1 MKKNYFIFSV
11 AALALGFISF
21 QRTGNVEV
29 EKFLAKNQHKNANGA
44 QSAKTGAPGENNCTQ
59 CHTGTPPQ
67 SGATEN
73 TFVLLSG
80 FTPVTSYTPGATYNV
95 SLSMAS
101 APAKKGFQATALSSS
116 DVMAGT
122 FTGQVVGGTSVSS
135 SGGRQYANHTSASN
149 TSSNMTWLWT
159 WTAPATNVGDVT
171 FYVATNAANN
181 NTANTGDVIYLS
193 QHIVGSTAGIDEN
206 ESVNSNFVAGYNAE
220 TNAVK
225 IDFTSLNAGEMF
237 FNLVDMNGRSVFTY
251 ELGNAQIGK
260 NTTSVKLPN
269 DLKNGV
275 YFVNVFVNNTPM
287 SAKIQVQK

>member
-44 QSAKTGAPGENNCTQ
+44 PSAKTGAPDENNCTQ
-59 CHTGTPPQ
+59 CHSGTPQ
-67 SGATEN
+67 SGTTEN
-73 TFVLLSG
+73 TFVLFSG
-80 FTPVTSYTPGATYNV
+80 ITPVTSYIPGQTYNV
-95 SLSMAS
+95 SVSMAS
-101 APAKKGFQATALSSS
+101 APAKKGFQATALSSPNT
-116 DVMAGT
+116 MAGT
-122 FTGQVVGGTSVSS
+122 FTGQGVGGTSVSTL
-135 SGGRQYANHTSASN
+135 GGRQYANHTSTSN
-149 TSSNMTWLWT
+149 TSTNMAWLWT

-171 FYVATNAANN
+171 FYVATNKTNN
-181 NTANTGDVIYLS
+181 NTTTSGDAIYLS
-193 QHIVGSTAGIDEN
+193 QHIVGSTAGIDDN
-206 ESVNSNFVAGYNAE
+206 ESEKSNFVAGYNAE

-225 IDFTSLNAGEMF
+225 IDFTSLTAGEMF

-275 YFVNVFVNNTPM
+275 YFVNVFVNNTSM

>member
-44 QSAKTGAPGENNCTQ
+44 PSAKTGAPGENSCTQ
-59 CHTGTPPQ
+59 CHSGTAQ

-80 FTPVTSYTPGATYNV
+80 LTPVTSYTPGATYNV
-95 SLSMAS
+95 SVSMAS

-116 DVMAGT
+116 NVMAGT
-122 FTGQVVGGTSVSS
+122 FTGQTVGGTSVST
-135 SGGRQYANHTSASN
+135 SGGRKYANHTSTSN
-149 TSSNMTWLWT
+149 TSTNMAWVWT

-171 FYVATNAANN
+171 FYVATNKANN
-181 NTANTGDVIYLS
+181 NTTDSGDAIYLS
-193 QHIVGSTAGIDEN
+193 QHIVGSTAGIDDN
-206 ESVNSNFVAGYNAE
+206 ESVKSNFVAGYNAE

-225 IDFTSLNAGEMF
+225 IDFTSLTAGEMF
-237 FNLVDMNGRSVFTY
+237 FNLVDMNGRSVFNY
-251 ELGNAQIGK
+251 EMGNAQIGK
-260 NTTSVKLPN
+260 NATSIKLPN
-269 DLKNGV
+269 DLKNGI
-275 YFVNVFVNNTPM
+275 YFVNVFINNTPM

>member
-44 QSAKTGAPGENNCTQ
+44 PSAKTGAPGENNCTQ
-59 CHTGTPPQ
+59 CHSGTAQ

-80 FTPVTSYTPGATYNV
+80 ITPVTSYTPGATYNV
-95 SLSMAS
+95 SVSMAS
-101 APAKKGFQATALSSS
+101 APAKKGFQATALSSTN
-116 DVMAGT
+116 VMAGT
-122 FTGQVVGGTSVSS
+122 FTGQPVGGTSVST
-135 SGGRQYANHTSASN
+135 SGGRKYANHTSTSN
-149 TSSNMTWLWT
+149 TSTNMAWVWT

-171 FYVATNAANN
+171 FYVATNKANN
-181 NTANTGDVIYLS
+181 NTSDSGDAIFLS
-193 QHIVGSTAGIDEN
+193 QHIVGSTAGIDNN
-206 ESVNSNFVAGYNAE
+206 ESVKSNFVAGYNAE

-225 IDFTSLNAGEMF
+225 IDFTSLTAGEMF

-251 ELGNAQIGK
+251 EMGNAQIGK
-260 NTTSVKLPN
+260 NATSIKLPN
-269 DLKNGV
+269 DLKNGI
-275 YFVNVFVNNTPM
+275 YFVNVFINNTPM

>member
-1 MKKNYFIFSV
+1 MKKNYLILSV

-29 EKFLAKNQHKNANGA
+29 EKFLVKNQHKNANGA
-44 QSAKTGAPGENNCTQ
+44 PSAKTGAPGENNCTQ
-59 CHTGTPPQ
+59 CHAGSSQ

-80 FTPVTSYTPGATYNV
+80 FTPVTSYIPGQTYNV
-95 SLSMAS
+95 SVSMAS

-122 FTGQVVGGTSVSS
+122 FTGQGVGGTSVSS
-135 SGGRQYANHTSASN
+135 LAGRQYANHTSASN
-149 TSSNMTWLWT
+149 TSTNMAWVWT

-193 QHIVGSTAGIDEN
+193 QHIVGSTASIDEN
-206 ESVNSNFVAGYNAE
+206 ESVKSNFVAGYNAE

-251 ELGNAQIGK
+251 EMGNAQIGK
-260 NTTSVKLPN
+260 NVTSVKLPN

>member
-21 QRTGNVEV
+21 QGTGNVEI
-29 EKFLAKNQHKNANGA
+29 EKYLVKNQHKNANGA
-44 QSAKTGAPGENNCTQ
+44 PSAKTGAPGENNCTQ
-59 CHTGTPPQ
+59 CHSGTSQ
-67 SGATEN
+67 SGTSEN

-80 FTPVTSYTPGATYNV
+80 LTPVTSYTPGATYNV

-116 DVMAGT
+116 NTMAGT
-122 FTGQVVGGTSVSS
+122 FTGQVVGGTNVST

-149 TSSNMTWLWT
+149 TSSNTNWIWT

-171 FYVATNAANN
+171 FYVATNKANN
-181 NTANTGDVIYLS
+181 NTTASGDAIYLS
-193 QHIVGSTAGIDEN
+193 QHIVGSTASIDEN
-206 ESVNSNFVAGYNAE
+206 ESVKSNFVAGYNAE

-225 IDFTSLNAGEMF
+225 IDFTSLTAGEMF

-251 ELGNAQIGK
+251 EMGNAQIGK
-260 NTTSVKLPN
+260 NATSIKLPN
-269 DLKNGV
+269 DLKNGI
-275 YFVNVFVNNTPM
+275 YFVNVFINNTPM